1 MIIAYHIKIILSRG
15 FDMIFMD
22 FDKIDKL
29 ILKLKNNH
37 NSQPI
42 TELA

>member
-1 MIIAYHIKIILSRG
+1 LSRG
-15 FDMIFMD
+15 FDTIFMD
-22 FDKIDKL
+22 FDKIDK
-29 ILKLKNNH
+29 IDIEAKKLK